1 MDYSKT
7 KYINQN
13 FGTICHTEVYLT
25 FSRFEA
31 ENFQKN
37 SIKFNLK
44 RNSTP
49 ADNLKKIPIN
59 FSWVPLIFGP
69 KPRPFN
75 VCPVKIRYSKHSSVL
90 LLCLLR
96 IFTGQTLNMFFLST
110 YVFFIVFLQ

>member
-49 ADNLKKIPIN
+49 ADNSKKNPYKSMGT
-59 FSWVPLIFGP
+59 FDFW
-69 KPRPFN
+69 
-75 VCPVKIRYSKHSSVL
+75 SKAEA
-90 LLCLLR
+90 
-96 IFTGQTLNMFFLST
+96 I
-110 YVFFIVFLQ
+110 